1 MLNILQIEDR
11 LKDMS
16 KDSVIQALNNPNPT
30 IPPFLALAELNR
42 RKRMEDE
49 SRDAY
54 ARNIRHGY
62 DYGSKNRHGTKYWRK
77 SNDGK
82 RNARG
87 DPRNEL
93 RGCVKLQSYGYG
105 STFKK

>member
-16 KDSVIQALNNPNPT
+16 KDSVIEALNNPNPT

-49 SRDAY
+49 MAMRRAENQPTVAEQLVAAAGMPMQETSDMAMNM
-54 ARNIRHGY
+54 APKTDMAQNTGVNQIMA
-62 DYGSKNRHGTKYWRK
+62 GS
-77 SNDGK
+77 
-82 RNARG
+82 
-87 DPRNEL
+87 
-93 RGCVKLQSYGYG
+93 
-105 STFKK
+105 